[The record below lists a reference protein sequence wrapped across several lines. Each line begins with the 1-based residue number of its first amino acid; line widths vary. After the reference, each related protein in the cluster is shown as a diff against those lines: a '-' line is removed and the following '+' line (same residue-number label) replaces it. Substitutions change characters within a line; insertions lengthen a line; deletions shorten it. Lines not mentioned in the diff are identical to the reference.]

1 MYISLCVYVYVYV
14 CMCLCIYIYAYAHI
28 LIHLLSED
36 YGSES
41 SPESGQR
48 LDPWPADPLGFTG
61 SPGFPIWGPGRW
73 KMDAFSSTL
82 ASKSGLVHWSKPP
95 QMVGTVETPKF
106 SRVAEIIQPRGLM
119 FKVWIY
125 VQFGRKWMWL
135 SWQLLPTGF
144 EENGQTDLQFGPAPE
159 QSWEA
164 EPGEFSNKGGPQT
177 IGDVSLYI
185 YPLVF

>member
-1 MYISLCVYVYVYV
+1 MCVCIRICMYVF
-14 CMCLCIYIYAYAHI
+14 IYIYICLCAHT
-28 LIHLLSED
+28 
-36 YGSES
+36 YTFAKW
-41 SPESGQR
+41 R
-48 LDPWPADPLGFTG
+48 LRIKIQPWIGATPSADPLGFTG
-61 SPGFPIWGPGRW
+61 SQGFPIWGPGRW

-82 ASKSGLVHWSKPP
+82 ASKSGLVHWSKP
-95 QMVGTVETPKF
+95 QEMVGTVETPKF

-125 VQFGRKWMWL
+125 VKFGRKWMWL

-164 EPGEFSNKGGPQT
+164 EHGEFSNKGGPQT
-177 IGDVSLYI
+177 IGDVYI
-185 YPLVF
+185 YIYIPSGILT